1 MEQQL
6 IPADNAFQTGAL
18 TKHTLYTK
26 YSGMLLGYIAEVV
39 KNNKLAEQYLVDLFT
54 ELNESQIKQLTQP
67 GVNTFIGLQQMA
79 RKKLAAFAATLADC
93 KPDARPKTEPI
104 KNSYIERMNAE
115 QQFVFCGIHY
125 HSKTIGTL
133 AIELDKTEDR
143 IKQILK
149 ESFTIIRSTRD
160 TATVHK

>member
-6 IPADNAFQTGAL
+6 IPADNAFQTGTL

-26 YSGMLLGYIAEVV
+26 YSGMLLGYIIEVV
-39 KNNKLAEQYLVDLFT
+39 NNKTLAEQYLIDVFT
-54 ELNESQIKQLTQP
+54 QLNEVQIKQLTQP

-79 RKKLAAFAATLADC
+79 RQKLAGYAATLDDC
-93 KPDARPKTEPI
+93 APDEKLKTAPI

-115 QQFVFCGIHY
+115 QQLVFCGIHY

-149 ESFTIIRSTRD
+149 ESFTIIRSNRD
-160 TATVHK
+160 TATVHQ